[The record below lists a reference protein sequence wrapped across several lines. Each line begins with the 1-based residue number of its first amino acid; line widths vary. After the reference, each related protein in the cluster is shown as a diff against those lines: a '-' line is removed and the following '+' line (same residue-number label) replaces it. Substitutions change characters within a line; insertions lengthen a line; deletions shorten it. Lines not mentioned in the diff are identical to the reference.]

1 MACQAT
7 APRCNIANDPNTEDE
22 TMTTSE
28 LTYYSG
34 TKDKKVKML
43 SRGDVLDPLIDK
55 FGERFRTYRNE
66 WDKAGLG
73 EGHLPDF
80 PLFLDVEPEY
90 KCNLRCVTCPHQDAT
105 NSPQYIRDRMTLE
118 TFQKIC
124 EEGKQ
129 YGLPAISVSNNNE
142 GLMEKYLTDYIEI
155 AAENGVMDIFVGTNA
170 ILLTPEMSEKLLK
183 TDLTR
188 LLVSI
193 DAATPET
200 YAEVRKS
207 EKFDLVVN
215 NTKNFIDM
223 RNRQGK
229 SLPLV
234 RVAMVQTSL
243 NQHEADQFTD
253 LWTDVADII
262 SLQRYIPFLGDS
274 NIEDYLIPRGREKS
288 DFTVC
293 SPLWQRMTIRAN
305 GDVIA
310 CCHLANKLKVGNVNE
325 TSIHEIWHG
334 EQMSYL
340 RQTHLDGE
348 YAKIPICKSCIE

>member
-1 MACQAT
+1 
-7 APRCNIANDPNTEDE
+7 
-22 TMTTSE
+22 MTTSE
-28 LTYYSG
+28 LTFYSG

-55 FGERFRTYRNE
+55 FGERFRTYRSE
-66 WDKAGLG
+66 WEKAGLG
-73 EGHLPDF
+73 EGYLPEF

-105 NSPQYIRDRMTLE
+105 KSPQYIKDRMSPE
-118 TFQKIC
+118 IFRKIC
-124 EEGKQ
+124 EEGKR

-170 ILLTPEMSEKLLK
+170 TLLTPELSEKLL
-183 TDLTR
+183 TTSLTR

-200 YAEVRKS
+200 YSTVRKS
-207 EKFDLVVN
+207 DKFELVVG
-215 NTKNFIDM
+215 NTRDFIEL

-243 NQHEADQFTD
+243 NLHEAEQFTEM
-253 LWTDVADII
+253 WTDVADII

-274 NIEDYLIPRGREKS
+274 NVEDYLIPRGREKS
-288 DFTVC
+288 DFKVC

-310 CCHLANKLKVGNVNE
+310 CCHLANKLKVGNVLE
-325 TSIHEIWHG
+325 TSIREIWHG
-334 EQMSYL
+334 EEMANL
-340 RQTHLDGE
+340 RRIHLAGD

>member
-1 MACQAT
+1 MAI
-7 APRCNIANDPNTEDE
+7 NHLN
-22 TMTTSE
+22 S
-28 LTYYSG
+28 YSG
-34 TKDKKVKML
+34 TRDRKVNML
-43 SRGDVLDPLIDK
+43 SRGDVLEPLAMK
-55 FGERFRTYRNE
+55 FGDRFLAYRSE

-73 EGHLPDF
+73 EGYLPEF

-105 NSPQYIRDRMTLE
+105 NSPQYIRDRMTPE

-124 EEGKQ
+124 EEGKR

-142 GLMEKYLTDYIEI
+142 GLMEKHLTEYIEI

-170 ILLTPEMSEKLLK
+170 TLLTPEMSEKLLD
-183 TDLTR
+183 TRLTR

-193 DAATPET
+193 DAATSRT
-200 YAEVRKS
+200 YTVVRKS

-215 NTKNFIDM
+215 NTRNFIDL
-223 RNRQGK
+223 RNQRGK

-243 NQHEADQFTD
+243 NQHEADRFTE
-253 LWTDVADII
+253 LWTGVADII

-274 NIEDYLIPRGREKS
+274 NVEDYLVPRGREKS

-310 CCHLANKLKVGNVNE
+310 CCHLANKLKVGNVHE

-334 EQMSYL
+334 EQMSDL
-340 RQTHLDGE
+340 RKTHLNGD